1 MESRCAENWI
11 FSGDET
17 ERTGRQ
23 LVRDEGLDAEL
34 RSEISKTGGVDML
47 RQ

>member
-1 MESRCAENWI
+1 MESRRTENWI

-17 ERTGRQ
+17 ERIGRQ

-34 RSEISKTGGVDML
+34 RSEVSKTEGVDML
-47 RQ
+47 CQ